1 MSASLLLIVLIPFWF
16 VTASH
21 YGLLQFNSNNLIQ
34 SHFCLIHKHN
44 YLLGSPWNK
53 KSDVHQI
60 QKEGTVVES
69 TC

>member
-21 YGLLQFNSNNLIQ
+21 YGLQFNSNNLIQ